1 MRWVEVAGDNQGC
14 VVRAIECFVELPH
27 ILDGCRIQVSDRTDD
42 TALIGVR
49 RERVLIYVK
58 LQAAVRAS
66 KNALSVLLLDN
77 RPFRAKV
84 RVVDT

>member
-1 MRWVEVAGDNQGC
+1 M
-14 VVRAIECFVELPH
+14 VELPH
-27 ILDGCRIQVSDRTDD
+27 ILEGRRVQVSDRTDD